1 MADQLCEAQKGLE
14 VEDEYG
20 RALPA
25 ELVPCENPS
34 KFLVT
39 RNFSGV
45 KQQLCGVHARRF
57 IKDETGAFAVAD
69 LANVR

>member
-1 MADQLCEAQKGLE
+1 MNDQLCEAQKSLD
-14 VEDEYG
+14 VEDEHG

-25 ELVPCENPS
+25 ELVPCENKS

-45 KQQLCGVHARRF
+45 RQQLCAGHARRF
-57 IKDETGAFAVAD
+57 VKDKTGAFAVAE